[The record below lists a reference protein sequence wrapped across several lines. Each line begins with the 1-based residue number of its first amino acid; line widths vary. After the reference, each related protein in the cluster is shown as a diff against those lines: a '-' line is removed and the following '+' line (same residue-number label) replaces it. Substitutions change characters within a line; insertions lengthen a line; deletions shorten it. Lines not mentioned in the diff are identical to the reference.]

1 MGVVG
6 ELEPFVDGDID
17 LSICRG
23 LVNHFGSTGKM
34 ASVEVNLIV
43 VYSAEKGNLIPSCSI
58 STVPPGLSTRW
69 IS

>member
-6 ELEPFVDGDID
+6 ELEPFADGDID

-43 VYSAEKGNLIPSCSI
+43 V
-58 STVPPGLSTRW
+58 
-69 IS
+69 

>member
-23 LVNHFGSTGKM
+23 LVNHFGSTGKI
-34 ASVEVNLIV
+34 AYVEVNLIV
-43 VYSAEKGNLIPSCSI
+43 VYSAEEGNLIPSCSI
-58 STVPPGLSTRW
+58 STVTPGLSTRW

>member
-34 ASVEVNLIV
+34 ASVEINSIV
-43 VYSAEKGNLIPSCSI
+43 V
-58 STVPPGLSTRW
+58 
-69 IS
+69 

>member
-34 ASVEVNLIV
+34 ASVEVDLIV
-43 VYSAEKGNLIPSCSI
+43 DGVQKREI
-58 STVPPGLSTRW
+58 SYLLVVFRPFRPA
-69 IS
+69 